1 MNIRAIAAAAA
12 AVVLA
17 LTFTPSPA
25 SARPCDDDTAICRD
39 PAAPM
44 RLDQFM
50 KTWKSAATSSHG
62 KKYRT
67 LRTSRRQAAQ
77 ELAAKRETPAA
88 ETKPAKSAAIEPP
101 PPAEQPAIKVASA
114 EPVTE
119 TDGVA
124 VASFSEANELDAAAD
139 RVQVVA
145 FNEINDI
152 DLAAPPPPAPVETMG
167 QSVSPEQPSTGYS
180 WIGKLLL
187 AAAGTLAL
195 AGATRVLLA

>member
-17 LTFTPSPA
+17 LMLALSPA
-25 SARPCDDDTAICRD
+25 SAKRCDDDTATC
-39 PAAPM
+39 PQPSGPM
-44 RLDQFM
+44 MLEHFM
-50 KTWKSAATSSHG
+50 KTWKPVATSSHR
-62 KKYRT
+62 KYRT
-67 LRTSRRQAAQ
+67 SQASRRQAAQ
-77 ELAAKRETPAA
+77 ELAAKRETSAA

-101 PPAEQPAIKVASA
+101 PPAEQPTTKVASA
-114 EPVTE
+114 EPAAE

-124 VASFSEANELDAAAD
+124 VASFSEANELDTAAD

-152 DLAAPPPPAPVETMG
+152 DLTAPPSPAPVETVG
-167 QSVSPEQPSTGYS
+167 QSVSPEQPSADYS